1 MSNQVGLILSFIF
14 LSFFIIFSGET
25 IAYQTMSA
33 QCLSKTNNIAIYIQK
48 YGYENNDHNLT
59 VLLEE
64 FDKHEIRYE
73 HNADGFIAYTIKT
86 YDTYT
91 PFSTIFDYFSFQ
103 ITSEITV
110 YRKES

>member
-48 YGYENNDHNLT
+48 YGYESNDHNLSM
-59 VLLEE
+59 LLED
-64 FDKHEIRYE
+64 FDKYEISQ
-73 HNADGFIAYTIKT
+73 NDKSDGFISYTIKT

-91 PFSTIFDYFSFQ
+91 PFSELFDYFSCQ
-103 ITSEITV
+103 ITE
-110 YRKES
+110 R